1 MCCSIWL
8 KSSDKDVT
16 NDKIYLFSLLS
27 HLAFASYIGGALKQF
42 RIRLTERCTLNYSY
56 LWFII
61 QGCVWKNHLLGD
73 FLEMPFFVEFKI
85 EPSRLKLDWRTI
97 FMEFFGGNGG
107 GDGSLSCS
115 IGLCLPQRPIII
127 FKFEFEPKKR
137 KKKNMHN
144 HHWSSFLCDRMK
156 IAKAVR
162 SAIFF
167 IE

>member
-1 MCCSIWL
+1 MCCFIWL

-27 HLAFASYIGGALKQF
+27 HLAIASYIGGALKQF
-42 RIRLTERCTLNYSY
+42 RFRLTDRCTLNYSY

-73 FLEMPFFVEFKI
+73 FLEMPFFVEFRI

-127 FKFEFEPKKR
+127 FKFGFEPKNEKR
-137 KKKNMHN
+137 KICKITIEVL
-144 HHWSSFLCDRMK
+144 FLCDRMK